1 MKFSKEPLLA
11 SSTKSQILRIASA
24 LTSSISLD
32 SLRHYTLAKFENS
45 KGGSKI
51 NRELNSLHRTIKDT
65 YPLTARKS
73 EFRNSTSITEQNLL
87 TPYYQKKLIGDLTS
101 TGNGILRKK
110 GLKSSYSRQE
120 LNDIR
125 QDGERRVYFNRIPSP
140 RQAISKILRHDLED
154 MNNRKLREMADKESF
169 FANPYKV
176 TYFKDTYPVLG
187 KLPAVKFHYSGEL
200 LEDYCQM
207 LHPEINNRD
216 VMGFAIHNIDRM
228 LPNAMKDIMSD
239 SKRFLSIFRL
249 YEYYNFPKD
258 VRAAQL
264 RIMEGISK
272 QMNPERAQ
280 DAIENDCLLRVVR
293 AYKFHH
299 SSFRN
304 ALVDFLYAV
313 IDKAGSQNL
322 DLSKLINLTL

>member
-1 MKFSKEPLLA
+1 M
-11 SSTKSQILRIASA
+11 
-24 LTSSISLD
+24 
-32 SLRHYTLAKFENS
+32 
-45 KGGSKI
+45 
-51 NRELNSLHRTIKDT
+51 
-65 YPLTARKS
+65 
-73 EFRNSTSITEQNLL
+73 
-87 TPYYQKKLIGDLTS
+87 IGDL
-101 TGNGILRKK
+101 GDIDYGITKK
-110 GLKSSYSRQE
+110 KTLKSSYSRKE
-120 LNDIR
+120 LDDIR

-154 MNNRKLREMADKESF
+154 INNRKLREMADKESF

-176 TYFKDTYPVLG
+176 TYFKDSYPVLG
-187 KLPAVKFHYSGEL
+187 KLPPIKFHYSGEL

-207 LHPEINNRD
+207 LHPGINNRD

-239 SKRFLSIFRL
+239 SKRFLTIFRL

-258 VRAAQL
+258 VMAAQL
-264 RIMEGISK
+264 RIMEDLSK
-272 QMNPERAQ
+272 KMNPERAK
-280 DAIENDCLLRVVR
+280 DAVENDCLLRVVR

-313 IDKAGSQNL
+313 IDKAGSENL
-322 DLSKLINLTL
+322 DLSKLVNLTL